1 MAARHLDFARLADDL
16 QDLKV
21 NNNLFKNNNES
32 LSLCS
37 KRVRVNFIRSL
48 RYCIILYHTRAYYN
62 DYNCNNHVRKNGKL
76 FTRVRK

>member
-37 KRVRVNFIRSL
+37 KRVRVNFI
-48 RYCIILYHTRAYYN
+48 
-62 DYNCNNHVRKNGKL
+62 
-76 FTRVRK
+76 FTK